1 MSKFWKEIA
10 PENWKLH
17 TKKKKE
23 KKTLERA
30 KSECTNPFHFLVK
43 HSDLAH
49 RMPTPCPCSRV
60 VTKKPFHKFVDL
72 RDVFKPL
79 PLNTDEKQLVVLPSP
94 ARSGI
99 TGLRS
104 YKLVRISFEVL
115 MTEVKL
121 HLLNDI
127 HCTFIDESFYL
138 FLFFIYFL
146 FISIFYIFI

>member
-1 MSKFWKEIA
+1 MVIQSGENDSCRIWKEIA

-79 PLNTDEKQLVVLPSP
+79 PLNTDEKQLVVFPSP
-94 ARSGI
+94 ARSVS
-99 TGLRS
+99 GLRS
-104 YKLVRISFEVL
+104 YKTRA
-115 MTEVKL
+115 
-121 HLLNDI
+121 DI
-127 HCTFIDESFYL
+127 IRGAHDRSKTAPA
-138 FLFFIYFL
+138 
-146 FISIFYIFI
+146 